1 MLTDAQCFSK
11 VFYVKYY
18 RDPIT
23 LKWRETYLAYYNK
36 RIKEDPRLTDAEEI
50 KQRVQDDIRSD
61 LRAGRLDIT
70 VAAAS
75 AVEGENEDGEEDQD
89 QDGEGGEDQ
98 DGQDG
103 GGQDGEEDGGE
114 DGKGDEGE
122 DGEDQDGKEGEDEDG
137 EEGENQDGEEG
148 ENQDGQED
156 EDQAEE
162 DAELFS
168 DEVGVNLP
176 KVAVWYRNAVMKNI
190 WEKASPSQ
198 RDAVEQYKTKEDMD
212 DVGDDSMEDDERK
225 VKRLQ
230 NLIKFVTSPIW

>member
-1 MLTDAQCFSK
+1 M
-11 VFYVKYY
+11 KYY

-36 RIKEDPRLTDAEEI
+36 RIKKDPRLTDAEEI
-50 KQRVQDDIRSD
+50 EQRVQDNIRSD

-70 VAAAS
+70 VAAS
-75 AVEGENEDGEEDQD
+75 AVEGENKDGKEVED

-98 DGQDG
+98 DGQDS
-103 GGQDGEEDGGE
+103 GGQDGEEDE
-114 DGKGDEGE
+114 GK
-122 DGEDQDGKEGEDEDG
+122 DGEDQDGKEDEDQDG

-148 ENQDGQED
+148 EENQDGQED

-168 DEVGVNLP
+168 DEVSVNLP
-176 KVAVWYRNAVMKNI
+176 KVTIWYQNAVMKNI
-190 WEKASPSQ
+190 WEKASLSQ
-198 RDAVEQYKTKEDMD
+198 RDVVEQYKTKDDIDDMG
-212 DVGDDSMEDDERK
+212 DVGDASMEDDKWK

-230 NLIKFVTSPIW
+230 NLIKFVASPI